1 MSLVLAQICFSKFFF
16 MGFTSTRCYTLLQ
29 AIIVCNFKEN
39 KWTKPEKM
47 AKNLVSGPFWP
58 IWPKLDPPIFF
69 FFFKNLTP
77 SDNRYHGQLSSC
89 TISVRTNDL
98 ILRKLSDGRTDGRT
112 DGLEWFHRKLYKL
125 MSNINWCK
133 SVVLMSNY
141 ANSLKKHWNLP
152 NHLIYLNTFG
162 GRNHAGSG
170 ANHFFTDDT

>member
-1 MSLVLAQICFSKFFF
+1 MTRCKKKLILSLVLAQICFPKFFF

-98 ILRKLSDGRTDGRT
+98 YLRKLSDGRTDGQT

-125 MSNINWCK
+125 MSNIN
-133 SVVLMSNY
+133 
-141 ANSLKKHWNLP
+141 
-152 NHLIYLNTFG
+152 
-162 GRNHAGSG
+162 
-170 ANHFFTDDT
+170 

>member
-1 MSLVLAQICFSKFFF
+1 MNQTWENGKKSSFGPILTHLAQ
-16 MGFTSTRCYTLLQ
+16 TRP
-29 AIIVCNFKEN
+29 AN
-39 KWTKPEKM
+39 
-47 AKNLVSGPFWP
+47 
-58 IWPKLDPPIFF
+58 FF